1 MPSVSVMV
9 SIASVGLGLVGPP
22 VLVVVRIVLGRVFP
36 LLREG
41 VCV

>member
-1 MPSVSVMV
+1 MVMV
-9 SIASVGLGLVGPP
+9 SLRSVELGLVGPP
-22 VLVVVRIVLGRVFP
+22 VSVGVRIVLGRVFP